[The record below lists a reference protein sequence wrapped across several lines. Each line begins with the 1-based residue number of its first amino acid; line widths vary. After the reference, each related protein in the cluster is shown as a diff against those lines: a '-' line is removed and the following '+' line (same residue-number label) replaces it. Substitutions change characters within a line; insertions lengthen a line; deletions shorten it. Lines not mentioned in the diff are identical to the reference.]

1 MSRVVP
7 VRLLGER
14 ISGRVRV
21 RGVLGVAVLVLV
33 AAGVG
38 VASLPSPDA
47 GVSLGETVDV
57 LAGRGTRV
65 AELVVLDWRMPRV
78 LTALLFGAMMG
89 LSGAIFQVITRNPL
103 GSPDVIG
110 FSSGAYTG
118 AIVALL
124 VLDLT
129 GAAVAIAATL
139 AGLLIA
145 AVVLGLAGH
154 EGLRGARF
162 IILGIATAALL
173 SSVNTW
179 LVLRATAEEG
189 LQASQWGVGTLN
201 EITWGDLRL
210 TAGCALVL
218 LPALVAV
225 ARPLALHEL
234 GDDVALSLGLPLRSR
249 RLLAIGVGVALT
261 AVTTAVAG
269 PIAFVALAAPQL
281 ARRVVGGSP
290 PALVASAAMGAFLL
304 AGSDLVAQ
312 RVFAP
317 SPMPVGMVTVVL
329 GGCYLAWLLYRRG

>member
-1 MSRVVP
+1 MSRVVA
-7 VRLLGER
+7 VRLLGGR

-21 RGVLGVAVLVLV
+21 RGVLGVLVLLGV
-33 AAGVG
+33 ALAVG

-57 LAGRGTRV
+57 LAGRGTRIT
-65 AELVVLDWRMPRV
+65 ELVVLEWRLPRV

-89 LSGAIFQVITRNPL
+89 LSGAIFQVVTRNAL

-118 AIVALL
+118 VLVALL
-124 VLDLT
+124 VLDLS
-129 GAAVAIAATL
+129 GPAVPVAATL
-139 AGLLIA
+139 SGLLTA
-145 AVVLGLAGH
+145 GVVLGLAGH

-162 IILGIATAALL
+162 IILGIAAGALL

-201 EITWGDLRL
+201 GITWADLRL

-218 LPALVAV
+218 LPAVMAV

-234 GDDVALSLGLPLRSR
+234 GDDVATALGLRLRSR
-249 RLLAIGVGVALT
+249 RLLAVGAGVALT
-261 AVTTAVAG
+261 AVTAAVAG

-290 PALVASAAMGAFLL
+290 PALVASAAMGAVLL
-304 AGSDLVAQ
+304 AASDLVAQ

-317 SPMPVGMVTVVL
+317 TALPVGMVTVVL